1 MSLTNR
7 QKKTGSEQTSA
18 WEQEIF
24 EVLFHKHW
32 DRICKILYRL
42 LGDWQDAEDLALNT
56 FLRLYEKPPRRQ
68 ANLGGW
74 LYRVAVNAG
83 LNSLRANK
91 SRQRYEHEAGVIY
104 LENTRSVEPESALDN
119 LQEQEQVWLVLK
131 RMKPRSAKLLILRYS
146 GLSYTEIAAALQ
158 VSAGSVGT
166 LLARAE
172 REFEKMYEE

>member
-7 QKKTGSEQTSA
+7 QKKTGSEQTSG
-18 WEQEIF
+18 WEQENF
-24 EVLFHKHW
+24 DVLFHKHW
-32 DRICKILYRL
+32 DRICMILYHL
-42 LGDWQDAEDLALNT
+42 LGDWQDAEDLALKT

-68 ANLGGW
+68 VNMGGW

-83 LNSLRANK
+83 LNALRANK